1 MTIAD
6 IKTQTDRCEVHGE
19 FISRNWVRNIWS
31 KCPTC
36 TAEIDAAV
44 MAKREAQER
53 VEKLAAWQARIG
65 SAGIPERF
73 QDRSLDNFAAST
85 EEQNFALQAAKEYAA
100 GFAGQA
106 AVTGQSLLFVGKP
119 GTGKTHLAVG
129 IGMHLLRQGRPV
141 LFTTV
146 QRAIRRVRDTW
157 SRESAETESQAVAAL
172 VFPDLLILDEVGV
185 QSGSEF
191 EKNQLFDILNER
203 YETRRPTLLLS
214 NLDVEGVRAYLG
226 DRIFDRLREDGG
238 RAIAFDWSSHRSA
251 MGLRKSAAGVA

>member
-1 MTIAD
+1 MTLAD
-6 IKTQTDRCEVHGE
+6 IKTRADHCEKHGE
-19 FISRNWVRNIWS
+19 FTARNWVRNVWS
-31 KCPTC
+31 KCPAC
-36 TAEIDAAV
+36 TAEIEASAT
-44 MAKREAQER
+44 AKRDAQER
-53 VEKLAAWQARIG
+53 AEKLAAWQARIG

-73 QDRSLDNFAAST
+73 QDRSLDNFAAVT
-85 EEQNFALQAAKEYAA
+85 DDQRYALQAAKEYAT
-100 GFAGQA
+100 GFAGNA
-106 AVTGQSLLFVGKP
+106 GVTGQSLIFVGKP

-157 SRESAETESQAVAAL
+157 SRESAETETQAVAAL

-185 QSGSEF
+185 QTGSEF

-238 RAIAFDWSSHRSA
+238 RSIAFDWSSHRSA
-251 MGLRKSAAGVA
+251 ISLRKSAAGVA

>member
-1 MTIAD
+1 VTLAD
-6 IKTQTDRCEVHGE
+6 IKTRADHCEKHGE
-19 FISRNWVRNIWS
+19 FTARNWVRNVWS

-36 TAEIDAAV
+36 TAEIEAAET
-44 MAKREAQER
+44 AKRDARER
-53 VEKLAAWQARIG
+53 AEKLAAWQARIG

-73 QDRSLDNFAAST
+73 QDRSLNNFTATTDDQRNALAS
-85 EEQNFALQAAKEYAA
+85 AKEYAA
-100 GFAGQA
+100 GFAGNA
-106 AVTGQSLLFVGKP
+106 GVTGQSLIFVGKP

-172 VFPDLLILDEVGV
+172 VYPDLLILDEVGV

-214 NLDVEGVRAYLG
+214 NMDVEGVRAYLG

-238 RAIAFDWSSHRSA
+238 RAIAFDWSSHR
-251 MGLRKSAAGVA
+251 GLVNSQKSAVGVA